1 MKPELRE
8 KILKYN
14 KQVAENNKK
23 SNDFDALIEA
33 LMKLPQG
40 QLKKIL
46 SEEVIALLEKY
57 GYF

>member
-23 SNDFDALIEA
+23 SNDFDVLIEA